1 MLVSVLC
8 CVVDPGELRVMFFWL
23 CGSWLKGN
31 PREIWYRV
39 QFPQWQKRPPAS
51 VPQSFNG
58 TLHTGKAASIHLA
71 RHSQRKFKWIS
82 KTEARSARPTWVS
95 SSALKQTTI
104 EESVV
109 ERMIL
114 VVTYLPTIPREY
126 PVPCWLQEE
135 PKSNFYFVL
144 RSSTRCWPPSYIL

>member
-1 MLVSVLC
+1 MNKQNRN
-8 CVVDPGELRVMFFWL
+8 E
-23 CGSWLKGN
+23 
-31 PREIWYRV
+31 
-39 QFPQWQKRPPAS
+39 KRS
-51 VPQSFNG
+51 
-58 TLHTGKAASIHLA
+58 T
-71 RHSQRKFKWIS
+71 
-82 KTEARSARPTWVS
+82 S

-104 EESVV
+104 DFEESVV

-144 RSSTRCWPPSYIL
+144 RSSTRCWPPSYII

>member
-8 CVVDPGELRVMFFWL
+8 CVVDPPWWVESYVFLAVWIMIERQPAWNLIQSPVSSAETATGHPFHNLSMEL
-23 CGSWLKGN
+23 
-31 PREIWYRV
+31 YT
-39 QFPQWQKRPPAS
+39 Q
-51 VPQSFNG
+51 
-58 TLHTGKAASIHLA
+58 AASIHLA

-82 KTEARSARPTWVS
+82 KTEAKSTQPAWVS

>member
-1 MLVSVLC
+1 VKSDTESSFL
-8 CVVDPGELRVMFFWL
+8 GRN
-23 CGSWLKGN
+23 GH
-31 PREIWYRV
+31 R
-39 QFPQWQKRPPAS
+39 AS

-58 TLHTGKAASIHLA
+58 TLHIGSLYSLGQT
-71 RHSQRKFKWIS
+71 F
-82 KTEARSARPTWVS
+82 TEEVQMNKQNRNEKRSTN

-126 PVPCWLQEE
+126 PVPC
-135 PKSNFYFVL
+135 
-144 RSSTRCWPPSYIL
+144 